1 MKKILQVLLV
11 TIISMHCIQAQ
22 DEGAVVKRERITR
35 DKSVFIS
42 GGVSNVLGNNFG
54 DYSTGINFEGGYLR
68 RLNRVVSI
76 GGSISYLHFNY
87 DPSILQKPPAL
98 NQDPVNFYFGY
109 DINNNEIGSLLDLN
123 GGDMTLISL
132 AVNFKFN
139 FVPVKDN
146 TIISVYGF
154 AKPFITSAKRGDIS
168 GTSIDYIYNEAA
180 SGWDPNG
187 NSSGSYKGD
196 SKISGGI
203 LLGPGVELYPGGKVS
218 FFAQAAFGYTFPID
232 IVSTRSYDNDIANL
246 TADKFPVSS
255 LGFTS
260 INFAAGV
267 SFNLN

>member
-11 TIISMHCIQAQ
+11 TMISMQCIQAQ

-35 DKSVFIS
+35 DKSIFI
-42 GGVSNVLGNNFG
+42 GGGISNVLGNNFG

-87 DPSILQKPPAL
+87 DPSILQKVPAL
-98 NQDPVNFYFGY
+98 NQDPVNFYYGKDQY
-109 DINNNEIGSLLDLN
+109 DNEIGSLLYLT
-123 GGDMTLISL
+123 GGDMTLVSL
-132 AVNFKFN
+132 AFNLKVN
-139 FVPVKDN
+139 FVPIKDN

-154 AKPFITSAKRGDIS
+154 VKPFITSVKRGDVA
-168 GTSIDYIYNEAA
+168 GLTDDYIYNTFTSSWE
-180 SGWDPNG
+180 PNG
-187 NSSGSYKGD
+187 KSTGSYAGD

-203 LLGPGVELYPGGKVS
+203 LLGPGIELYPGRKLS

-232 IVSTRSYDNDIANL
+232 IVSTRSYVNEIESL
-246 TADKFPVSS
+246 TAPKFPVSS